1 MVHESVR
8 SHPRWC
14 TTVSTGSRTG
24 TEPSP
29 TSPTENSSLAA
40 PSNCGGDRSLAP
52 RRQEQNHHPAGE
64 GHHPLPAS
72 RRAEPV
78 TSRDAITSSQPP
90 LRGNRAGAGYPAG
103 SYFINCQIAQCV
115 IRGLAGAGPF
125 GTTCSGPSTSEQL
138 CNSQGGVGAV
148 MSAAAQRT
156 AASSPCCLRVRR
168 ARCRCS
174 LCPPWRAVAE
184 FRLRQTEFRTAVPNF
199 RRGLTGPSG
208 VTVAISSPAAA
219 SSAPKARPGD
229 PAVPQWSPAAGHST
243 PWRSGG
249 PPSSGP
255 TAGVCSITTST
266 MSRRLAEVTEQ
277 RRLLGWRPCLRRV
290 ASVAIIACGVA
301 RQAARDGE
309 PGRGWGRGHVTRFA
323 PRRTP

>member
-103 SYFINCQIAQCV
+103 SYFINCQIASASSAAWQA
-115 IRGLAGAGPF
+115 RDH
-125 GTTCSGPSTSEQL
+125 SGPPAQDRQHR
-138 CNSQGGVGAV
+138 NSYATPRAG
-148 MSAAAQRT
+148 SAR
-156 AASSPCCLRVRR
+156 SCLPPLSGPQRVRR
-168 ARCRCS
+168 VVCAFAERGVGVHCV
-174 LCPPWRAVAE
+174 LLGAPWRNSVCA
-184 FRLRQTEFRTAVPNF
+184 
-199 RRGLTGPSG
+199 RRNS
-208 VTVAISSPAAA
+208 
-219 SSAPKARPGD
+219 ARPCRISD
-229 PAVPQWSPAAGHST
+229 V
-243 PWRSGG
+243 
-249 PPSSGP
+249 
-255 TAGVCSITTST
+255 V
-266 MSRRLAEVTEQ
+266 
-277 RRLLGWRPCLRRV
+277 
-290 ASVAIIACGVA
+290 
-301 RQAARDGE
+301 
-309 PGRGWGRGHVTRFA
+309 
-323 PRRTP
+323 

>member
-1 MVHESVR
+1 VVHESVR

-138 CNSQGGVGAV
+138 CNSQGRVGAGGRGGQPG
-148 MSAAAQRT
+148 APA
-156 AASSPCCLRVRR
+156 
-168 ARCRCS
+168 
-174 LCPPWRAVAE
+174 PPPPPPP
-184 FRLRQTEFRTAVPNF
+184 TAVPNF

-309 PGRGWGRGHVTRFA
+309 PGRGWGRGHVIRFA